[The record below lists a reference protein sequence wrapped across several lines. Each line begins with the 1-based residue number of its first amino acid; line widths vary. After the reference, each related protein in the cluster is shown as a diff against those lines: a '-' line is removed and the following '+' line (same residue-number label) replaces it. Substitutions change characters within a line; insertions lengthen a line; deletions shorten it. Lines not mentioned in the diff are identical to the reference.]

1 VDELLAVGLDRD
13 VVADALQ
20 IERLPDRHE
29 HVVGRDDEG
38 VARLLGPAAPGAV
51 ELAQSH
57 GQALDPGDAFALDH
71 HLDRGRQE
79 LQDHA
84 FVLGFFDLLLVGGH
98 GLARAAVGHG
108 DFLGTQA
115 EGRARGVDRGIAAAD
130 RHVLAHRHGSAEIAG
145 PQEAQG
151 VGNPFRVLAGVEA
164 DPRANG
170 GKRVPLAVQAQRF
183 RIAILRHQRDVA
195 GDVHVGRAS
204 ALARGM
210 DQRRANAGAAP
221 LVADVLHVFVAEVAD
236 RREHGVG
243 GRLPQPA
250 QRGLLDRFAQLHQPV
265 HVGLGAPAFADAVDD
280 LQHPLG
286 ADAAG
291 NGSRVG

>member
-1 VDELLAVGLDRD
+1 
-13 VVADALQ
+13 
-20 IERLPDRHE
+20 
-29 HVVGRDDEG
+29 
-38 VARLLGPAAPGAV
+38 
-51 ELAQSH
+51 
-57 GQALDPGDAFALDH
+57 
-71 HLDRGRQE
+71 
-79 LQDHA
+79 
-84 FVLGFFDLLLVGGH
+84 VLGFFDLLLVGGH

-115 EGRARGVDRGIAAAD
+115 EGRARGVDRGIAAAAD

-243 GRLPQPA
+243 GRLPPSPHSEVSLIVSPSSTSRSTSASEPRPSQMRLTISSIRLVPTRQGTEVASVDMVVWLSNLGCSIRGTGRASRLSLPRLGSGRMARQLRRSLRSSSGLADRRGQTTRRGPA
-250 QRGLLDRFAQLHQPV
+250 GDYPSMAAIQLRDRK
-265 HVGLGAPAFADAVDD
+265 G
-280 LQHPLG
+280 
-286 ADAAG
+286 
-291 NGSRVG
+291 RV